1 MSLATTKSDLFEDLS
16 PEKQELVAG
25 GNLMMQM
32 DPMSEFDNEFSRRDD
47 FDSPRSDTRDQG
59 FDSRHH
65 GGRDQDGGRVR
76 VIPIRLTG
84 VLEVMN

>member
-1 MSLATTKSDLFEDLS
+1 MLFASTNSDLLEDLS

-25 GNLMMQM
+25 GQLMMQM
-32 DPMSEFDNEFSRRDD
+32 DPMSEFDNEFSQGDD
-47 FDSPRSDTRDQG
+47 FDTPRSDTRDQG

-65 GGRDQDGGRVR
+65 GGRDQDGGGVR

-84 VLEVMN
+84 VLEVMK